1 MVVVSTCAGA
11 SALKGPLSADHFRGG
26 VYVGEAAQ
34 VIEPEALVPVA
45 AIAAA
50 APVVL
55 CGDPVQLNT
64 DVRSGRAAA
73 LGEATFLMERIVA
86 RRDARGARAE
96 AAAGGVGGF
105 TRGAAVQ
112 LFANGGA
119 RGSVGDGGVGDDD
132 SDSGGDSDGG
142 LPPRPSLLQA
152 HPFTVPL
159 RINYHARHPALL
171 LTLPSRLFYGGR
183 LLPSPAILAAA
194 AARVPSRPLP
204 AVAPDLF
211 PAGTPLLLVG
221 VAGVEERK
229 SERSPAV
236 RSALEADRVADICA
250 RLVWVGRTEGVE
262 TGGAGGAGGTGGGAA
277 AAVFPHAVAAAD
289 AIGVIA
295 PHRLRVRVVRAVLRA
310 PGLGG
315 VMVGTLAVYHGQEG
329 EVILISTNVT
339 RAS

>member
-1 MVVVSTCAGA
+1 MRMCGA
-11 SALKGPLSADHFRGG
+11 DGRRRLAWLPSSWSGLSRAATRGG
-26 VYVGEAAQ
+26 LGRRPLRGEWVGSPAA
-34 VIEPEALVPVA
+34 
-45 AIAAA
+45 
-50 APVVL
+50 
-55 CGDPVQLNT
+55 
-64 DVRSGRAAA
+64 
-73 LGEATFLMERIVA
+73 
-86 RRDARGARAE
+86 
-96 AAAGGVGGF
+96 
-105 TRGAAVQ
+105 AAVQ

-119 RGSVGDGGVGDDD
+119 RGGVEDGGVGDDD
-132 SDSGGDSDGG
+132 SDSDGDSDGG
-142 LPPRPSLLQA
+142 LPPLPSPRRA

-159 RINYHARHPALL
+159 RINYHALHPALL
-171 LTLPSRLFYGGR
+171 LTLPSRLFCGGR

-211 PAGTPLLLVG
+211 PTGTPLLLVG
-221 VAGVEERK
+221 VAGVNERK

-236 RSALEADRVADICA
+236 RSALEADRVADIFFFFFCA
-250 RLVWVGRTEGVE
+250 PRVGGAHRVE

-277 AAVFPHAVAAAD
+277 AAVFPHVVAAAD

-295 PHRLRVRVVRAVLRA
+295 PHLLKVRAVRAVLRA